1 METEKQSFKG
11 GKTSVSFTGNHG
23 KRIRENCSKIPRS
36 FCRFYRFLQKAE
48 NSTLVIDIGEARCYD
63 TAKLNRF
70 R

>member
-1 METEKQSFKG
+1 V
-11 GKTSVSFTGNHG
+11 SVSQGITERGFVKTAQKYPVHFVAFTASY
-23 KRIRENCSKIPRS
+23 K
-36 FCRFYRFLQKAE
+36 KAE